1 MNLWTQLIVDGQLVG
16 PTEEPKWDAYSQQL
30 DNILPRSPSSVK
42 PNRSSS
48 MITQSTL
55 PTAIQNFLSFFTI
68 QHQAREE
75 EDRRRQSLEE
85 RRMEEQ
91 RRRDEEFRNLLMI
104 TMTSPLSRANNEY
117 LPPGLTRQHSTPLKA
132 MESATVASG
141 CNRSLLEMS
150 CEDVIAYLKREK
162 VLLGEH
168 ETTLRN
174 LDLDGATIAQL
185 DVTSMKDIT
194 KIEDPLLIARVVGN
208 IQKLKKDK

>member
-1 MNLWTQLIVDGQLVG
+1 M
-16 PTEEPKWDAYSQQL
+16 
-30 DNILPRSPSSVK
+30 DNILPHSPSSVK

-48 MITQSTL
+48 MITHSTP
-55 PTAIQNFLSFFTI
+55 PTAIPDFLSFFTI

-75 EDRRRQSLEE
+75 GDRRRQSLEE

-91 RRRDEEFRNLLMI
+91 RGRDEEFRNLMI
-104 TMTSPLSRANNEY
+104 TMASPLSRANNEY

-132 MESATVASG
+132 MEYATFASG
-141 CNRSLLEMS
+141 CNRSLLEML
-150 CEDVIAYLKREK
+150 CEDFIAYLKREK

-168 ETTLRN
+168 VTTLRN

-194 KIEDPLLIARVVGN
+194 KIEDSLLIARVVGN